1 MTVNNSEVENEVFTP
16 FFLLWCEYS
25 LLGDLQDVACIES
38 SKNRVINKTIGT
50 PDRPVMRVPMI
61 LHTACGNV
69 VRRQPSRR
77 SSLRLMVVSSMQLKS
92 VETGHGRHI

>member
-38 SKNRVINKTIGT
+38 SEK
-50 PDRPVMRVPMI
+50 
-61 LHTACGNV
+61 
-69 VRRQPSRR
+69 
-77 SSLRLMVVSSMQLKS
+77 
-92 VETGHGRHI
+92 